1 MRRPTV
7 TLRLPASL
15 RELADGRAEVRVEAT
30 SVGEAL
36 RGLAGTAPLLASR
49 LLADDGSVRPFVNL
63 YLDGVDVRSLPEG
76 GDRIVDDAEIAVV
89 PSIAGGLPAAAELD
103 ADERLRYHRQM
114 ILPGL
119 GVDGQRRLREA
130 SVLLVGAGG
139 LGSPAALYLAAAGVG
154 RIGIVDSDVVD
165 LTNLHRQILHDTASV
180 GHRKTDSARE
190 RLVRLNPGVEV
201 VTHDVRLDASNALEL
216 FAGGWDVVV
225 DGSDNFPTRYLVNDA
240 CVLLGLPLAYG
251 AIFRWEGQASVFAAP
266 GGPCYRCL
274 FRDPPPPDLVPGC
287 AEAGVLGA
295 LPGVVGSIQAVETMK
310 LLLGTGRSLVGRLLL
325 IDAATMEFRE
335 MEVRRD
341 PTCAVCGERPS
352 IRELIDYEAFC
363 RGGAPVPAG
372 ADRDVGPGRTAT
384 GGSDLPPFEI
394 GVDELHDRLAR
405 GERPQLV
412 DVREPYEWEFGNLGP
427 AGARLIPLGELGDR
441 LEELD
446 RKEDLVVYCRTG
458 SRSALAV
465 DFLRARGFG
474 RARNLA
480 GGIHEWSRKIDPSIP
495 RY

>member
-1 MRRPTV
+1 MASVSERGRPG
-7 TLRLPASL
+7 A
-15 RELADGRAEVRVEAT
+15 AGDARART
-30 SVGEAL
+30 
-36 RGLAGTAPLLASR
+36 
-49 LLADDGSVRPFVNL
+49 
-63 YLDGVDVRSLPEG
+63 G
-76 GDRIVDDAEIAVV
+76 GDRPIT
-89 PSIAGGLPAAAELD
+89 AELD

-114 ILPGL
+114 ILPEL
-119 GVDGQRRLREA
+119 GREGQRRLREA
-130 SVLLVGAGG
+130 SVLVIGAGG

-154 RIGIVDSDVVD
+154 RLGVVDSDVVD
-165 LTNLHRQILHDTASV
+165 LTNLHRQVLHETSSV

-216 FAGGWDVVV
+216 FSGGWDVVV

-251 AIFRWEGQASVFAAP
+251 AIFRWEGQASVFAAAD
-266 GGPCYRCL
+266 GPCYRCL
-274 FRDPPPPDLVPGC
+274 FRDPPPPDLVPSC

-295 LPGVVGSIQAVETMK
+295 LPGVVGSIQAVETLK
-310 LLLGTGRSLVGRLLL
+310 VLLGTGRSLVGRLLL
-325 IDAATMEFRE
+325 IDAAEMAFRE

-341 PTCAVCGERPS
+341 PACAVCGSDPS
-352 IRELIDYEAFC
+352 ITALIDYEAFC
-363 RGGAPVPAG
+363 RGGTPVPG
-372 ADRDVGPGRTAT
+372 EESRTGRTAAS
-384 GGSDLPPFEI
+384 GVDVPPFEI
-394 GVDELHDRLAR
+394 DVEELRDHLAG

-412 DVREPYEWEFGNLGP
+412 DVREPYEWEIANLGP

-441 LEELD
+441 FEELD
-446 RKEDLVVYCRTG
+446 RDADLVIYCRTG

-465 DFLRARGFG
+465 DFLRARGFE

-480 GGIHEWSRKIDPSIP
+480 GGIHEWSRRIDPSIP